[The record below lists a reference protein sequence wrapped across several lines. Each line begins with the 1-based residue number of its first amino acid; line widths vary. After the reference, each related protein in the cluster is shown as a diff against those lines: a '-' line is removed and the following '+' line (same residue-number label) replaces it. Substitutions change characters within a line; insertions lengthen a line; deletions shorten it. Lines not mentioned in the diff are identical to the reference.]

1 MSEQILSLPNIKLT
15 KEVLLKLHAQARS
28 LLDEKL
34 GEVMEEV
41 ERSELSNDKKSA
53 YLHLVVSQNIG
64 QAIDL
69 YILCYGAELAQT
81 HITNIVEARLEA
93 AMKREAGISND
104 FLIN

>member
-1 MSEQILSLPNIKLT
+1 
-15 KEVLLKLHAQARS
+15 
-28 LLDEKL
+28 
-34 GEVMEEV
+34 
-41 ERSELSNDKKSA
+41 
-53 YLHLVVSQNIG
+53 VVSQNIG

-93 AMKREAGISND
+93 AMKREAGISNE